1 MQTTKIRIKNLFG
14 LTDLSLDGSSVEITG
29 AKGTGKTSVLDS
41 IRYALTNKSD
51 RDYIVRQGETEGEI
65 LIETD
70 SGLAIKRK
78 KRTDKSDFVSVKDG
92 SKVITAPQAFLNEI
106 FTPLQLDPIAFA
118 QLSKNEKNRMI
129 LDLIEFDWDMKWIED
144 QFGEIP
150 KGVDYSA
157 NILQVLGQIQ
167 SESGAYFQ
175 TRQVLNRDIRN
186 KTSFAE
192 DIAADL
198 PDDYDADDWADY
210 DFQTGYGRLEQIR
223 TENRKIQG
231 AKNFVADNSNKL
243 EAIKSK
249 YNEQVL
255 EHRQA
260 LAETKAQIQAEIKRL
275 EAELSGA
282 ENHTELTITRVES
295 ARDMEIQQLE
305 NDLET
310 SQVWADQEPTDTTD
324 MEDELAHAEEMRK
337 HLNEFRRMKSIQ
349 EEIKDLVEKSED
361 LTVKIE
367 HARTLPAQIL
377 ETATIPIEG
386 LTVQDGVPLI
396 NGLPISNLS
405 DGETLD
411 LCVDIALGK
420 PGGLGIILIDGVER
434 LDEKSRLQL
443 YARCKDKGLQ
453 MIASR
458 TTDDDV
464 LEVTVL

>member
-1 MQTTKIRIKNLFG
+1 MKTTKIKIKNLFG
-14 LTDLSLDGSSVEITG
+14 VTDLSLDGSSVEITG
-29 AKGTGKTSVLDS
+29 AKGTGKTSVLDA
-41 IRYALTNKSD
+41 IRFALTNKSE

-78 KRTDKSDFVSVKDG
+78 KRTDKSDFVSVKDK
-92 SKVITAPQAFLNEI
+92 SNVITAPQAFLNDI

-118 QLSKNEKNRMI
+118 QLSKNDKNRMI
-129 LDLIEFDWDMKWIED
+129 LDLIEYDWDMKWIEK

-150 KGVDYSA
+150 AGVNYDA
-157 NILQVLGQIQ
+157 NILEVLGEIQ
-167 SESGAYFQ
+167 SESGNYFQ
-175 TRQVLNRDIRN
+175 TRQTVNRDIRN

-198 PDDYDADDWADY
+198 PDGYDADEWADF
-210 DFQTGYGRLEQIR
+210 DFQSGYGQLEQIR
-223 TENRKIQG
+223 TKNGRIERAREYVGSNNDRLETIQ
-231 AKNFVADNSNKL
+231 
-243 EAIKSK
+243 SK
-249 YNEQVL
+249 HNEQIL
-255 EHRQA
+255 EQKQT
-260 LAETKAQIQAEIKRL
+260 LAETKERIQAEIKRL
-275 EAELSGA
+275 ESELSDA
-282 ENHTELTITRVES
+282 KSQTELTITRIES
-295 ARDMEIQQLE
+295 SRDLEIQQLE
-305 NDLET
+305 KDMEVSKEWADKETTDTSDLE
-310 SQVWADQEPTDTTD
+310 A
-324 MEDELAHAEEMRK
+324 ELAHAEEMRK

-349 EEIKDLVEKSED
+349 EEIKNLTTKSED
-361 LTVKIE
+361 LTAKIE
-367 HARTLPAQIL
+367 HARNLPAQIL

-386 LTVQDGVPLI
+386 LAVENGVPLI

-443 YARCKDKGLQ
+443 YERCKEKGLQ

-458 TTDDDV
+458 TTDADV

>member
-1 MQTTKIRIKNLFG
+1 MKTTKIRIKNLFG

-29 AKGTGKTSVLDS
+29 AKGTGKTSVLDA
-41 IRYALTNKSD
+41 IRYALTNKSE
-51 RDYIVRQGETEGEI
+51 RDYIIRQGETEGEI

-78 KRTDKSDFVSVKDG
+78 KRTNKSDFVSVKDG
-92 SKVITAPQAFLNEI
+92 SDVITAPQSFLNEI

-118 QLSKNEKNRMI
+118 QMSKNDKNRMI
-129 LDLIEFDWDMKWIED
+129 LDLIEFDWDMKWIEE

-157 NILQVLGQIQ
+157 NILQILGEIQ
-167 SESGAYFQ
+167 SESGVYFM
-175 TRQVLNRDIRN
+175 TRQKINREIRN

-192 DIAADL
+192 EIAADL
-198 PDDYDADDWADY
+198 PDGYNADEWSDY
-210 DFQTGYGRLEQIR
+210 DFSGGYGRLEQIR
-223 TENRKIQG
+223 TENRKVQA
-231 AKNFVADNSNKL
+231 AKDYVAGNSERL
-243 EAIKSK
+243 EAIKAK
-249 YNEQVL
+249 HNEQIL
-255 EHRQA
+255 EQKQA
-260 LAETKAQIQAEIKRL
+260 LAETKERILAEIERLKNELAETESQTKLAISQIESSRDMEMQKQAQDMEISQKWAAKKLADTSEL
-275 EAELSGA
+275 EAELA
-282 ENHTELTITRVES
+282 Y
-295 ARDMEIQQLE
+295 
-305 NDLET
+305 
-310 SQVWADQEPTDTTD
+310 
-324 MEDELAHAEEMRK
+324 AEEMRK
-337 HLNEFRRMKSIQ
+337 HLNEYSRMQMIKAQ
-349 EEIKDLVEKSED
+349 AKDLQDQSED
-361 LTVKIE
+361 LTTKIE

-386 LTVQDGVPLI
+386 LTIEEGVPLI

-434 LDEKSRLQL
+434 LDEKSRNQL
-443 YARCKDKGLQ
+443 YARCKEKGLQ

-458 TTDDDV
+458 TTDADV